1 MTPLETVLR
10 TYTFP
15 PNIKVIHPVQVECI
29 NELALLQNSGSWL
42 EMSTGKTLISSA
54 IGLFLKI
61 SENRKCI
68 VIMPP
73 VLVPQWGRWLREFSP
88 AVTVV
93 EYKGTPTQRTA
104 LNLDC
109 DFLLIGI
116 QIFKKDYERL
126 RDFYEQW
133 PYCVVIDEATMVA
146 NAESE
151 NHRLTH
157 EFCIGNPTQVLSGTP
172 MNKVLDVYG
181 LVKYSAPG
189 TYRNMR
195 HFENMHV
202 EERDFFKQPCKFM
215 QLDLLA
221 ENLSKNSKRVLFSD
235 MYPEVEDPL
244 IVPLDYDLA
253 PEHYK
258 LYRQL
263 AEEELLKLPDG
274 GKIDATSANAL
285 RHALGQVIVNWD
297 YFSGDPSKQSQAV
310 DIIKQ
315 KLAELG
321 AGKLIVFANYKRTA
335 AKLKLDLAEYGAV
348 VINGE
353 VTAANKER
361 NIQAFIS
368 DPACR
373 VAVIQFVSGGKGLDG
388 FQHVCHNVLFIEP
401 CLQPRDFWQC
411 VFRVQRLGQKKK
423 VVVMMATALG
433 TTQVRGFRQLIANDE
448 LVNQVIRNKND
459 LADMVFGR

>member
-1 MTPLETVLR
+1 MTPLETVLK

-15 PNIKVIHPVQVECI
+15 PNIKVIHPTQVECI
-29 NELALLQNSGSWL
+29 NDLAALPQSGSWL
-42 EMSTGKTLISSA
+42 EMSTGKTLISTG
-54 IGLFLKI
+54 ICLHLKLT
-61 SENRKCI
+61 EQRKAI

-73 VLVPQWGRWLREFSP
+73 VLVPQWGRWLRGFAP
-88 AVTVV
+88 ALTVV
-93 EYKGTPTQRTA
+93 EYKGTPKQRAA
-104 LNLDC
+104 LDLDC
-109 DFLLIGI
+109 DFLLLGV

-126 RDFYEQW
+126 CEFYRSH

-157 EFCIGNPTQVLSGTP
+157 EFCLGNPTQVLSGTP

-202 EERDFFKQPCKFM
+202 EERDFFNEPCKFM
-215 QLDLLA
+215 QLDLLS
-221 ENLSKNSKRVLFSD
+221 ENLAKNSKRVLFSD

-244 IVPLDYDLA
+244 IIPLDYDLTT
-253 PEHYK
+253 EHYK

-297 YFSGDPSKQSQAV
+297 YFSGDPSKRSQAV
-310 DIIKQ
+310 EIIEQ

-321 AGKLIVFANYKRTA
+321 QGKLIVFANYKRTA
-335 AKLKLDLAEYGAV
+335 AKLKVDLAKYGAV

-353 VTAANKER
+353 VTASQKER

-411 VFRVQRLGQKKK
+411 VFRVQRLGQKMK
-423 VVVMMATALG
+423 VVVMMAIAQG

-448 LVNQVIRNKND
+448 LVNQIIRNKND

>member
-1 MTPLETVLR
+1 MTPLEIVQSV
-10 TYTFP
+10 YTFP
-15 PNIKVIHPVQVECI
+15 PNIEVIHPTQVGCI
-29 NELALLQNSGSWL
+29 NDQAALPQSGLWL
-42 EMSTGKTLISSA
+42 EMSTGKTLISTGVSLYLKLTESRKA
-54 IGLFLKI
+54 I
-61 SENRKCI
+61 
-68 VIMPP
+68 VVMPP
-73 VLVPQWGRWLREFSP
+73 VLVPQWGRWLRGFAP
-88 AVTVV
+88 ALTVV
-93 EYKGTPTQRTA
+93 EYKGTPKQRDA
-104 LNLDC
+104 LDLDC
-109 DFLLIGI
+109 DFLLMGI

-126 RDFYEQW
+126 REFYQGR

-157 EFCIGNPTQVLSGTP
+157 EFCLGNPTQVLSGTP
-172 MNKVLDVYG
+172 MNKVMDVYG

-215 QLDLLA
+215 QLDVLA
-221 ENLSKNSKRVLFSD
+221 DNLAKNSKRVLFSD

-244 IVPLDYDLA
+244 IIPLDYDLA
-253 PEHYK
+253 PEHYR

-263 AEEELLKLPDG
+263 AEEELLKMPDG
-274 GKIDATSANAL
+274 SKIDATSANAL

-297 YFSGDPSKQSQAV
+297 HFSGDPSKQSQAV

-315 KLAELG
+315 KLSELG
-321 AGKLIVFANYKRTA
+321 EGKLIVFANYKRTA
-335 AKLKLDLAEYGAV
+335 AKLKADLAEYGAV

-361 NIQAFIS
+361 NIQAFIG

-388 FQHVCHNVLFIEP
+388 FQHVCNNVLFIEP